1 MLAFRT
7 ELELI
12 ADYYSHGTFSI
23 TKKKAKQK
31 TIGGFFEIVQN
42 KRFINFAFDEEKVNQ
57 FPKRH

>member
-31 TIGGFFEIVQN
+31 TIGGFFDCPKQT
-42 KRFINFAFDEEKVNQ
+42 FYQ
-57 FPKRH
+57 FCV